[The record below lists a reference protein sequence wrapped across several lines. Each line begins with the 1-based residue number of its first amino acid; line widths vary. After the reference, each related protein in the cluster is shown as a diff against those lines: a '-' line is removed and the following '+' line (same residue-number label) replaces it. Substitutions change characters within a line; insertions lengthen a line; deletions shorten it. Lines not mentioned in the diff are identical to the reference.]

1 MDASIIG
8 KIQKIKTQ
16 PLLSR
21 MPKQQIDLEQVLTDD
36 LHIIKNKDLFMF
48 YSIPGVLD
56 AEIQME
62 EIDASNLRNG
72 VTCPGCV
79 QRFQKMTTSK
89 KAEPRMCVSYVC
101 HPDLLL
107 EDLLDEDDEILGL
120 LMQ

>member
-1 MDASIIG
+1 M
-8 KIQKIKTQ
+8 
-16 PLLSR
+16 
-21 MPKQQIDLEQVLTDD
+21 
-36 LHIIKNKDLFMF
+36 
-48 YSIPGVLD
+48 LD
-56 AEIQME
+56 AEMQME

-72 VTCPGCV
+72 MTCPGCV

-89 KAEPRMCVSYVC
+89 KAEPRMCVPYVC